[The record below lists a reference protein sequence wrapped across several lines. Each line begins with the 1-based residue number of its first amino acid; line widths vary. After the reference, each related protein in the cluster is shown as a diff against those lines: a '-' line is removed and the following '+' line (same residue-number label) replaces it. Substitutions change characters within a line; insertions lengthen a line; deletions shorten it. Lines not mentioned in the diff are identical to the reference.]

1 MTTAMQLLSSAA
13 SKGAEAASSAG
24 LAARHAAQKAREH
37 TEAAVV
43 ARKEQYL
50 EVKQYLGA
58 LKERVDVNV
67 LRDAGFGRK
76 GRFLRGAKVEA
87 LERFVSLSKPIR
99 ARVMLALRE
108 STKDAAL
115 SDPDMW
121 ICVRERTGRLIDLF
135 WDDLT
140 LYLESM
146 VFDAKEQLLNRAAD
160 HKVLAEMGS
169 ESMCCTPSWFRAKL
183 LYNYLPFDF
192 SIFGQI
198 KSPLFLLLT
207 LLSITPMFGIRVAFF
222 TIILI
227 CIVAGRPPDEYQLVT
242 FILMFKGAQFLSSGV
257 LMACVAAVK
266 YYMCVKA
273 DGHHTCDTEGPGVSQ
288 DLVTSSVDFFG
299 SCFLVWIAFLL
310 LPCSRSF
317 GGTRDLVEDPESAA
331 VGSGCCEDYDKKRG
345 GRLTGLLGYDLCC
358 FLLSCALIYGL
369 TMVDLAST
377 NHADLQRAATD
388 KDLLLSDLQ
397 RWQFRS
403 RVFFGRIL
411 YGLLSF
417 PFMVFQLPVLSG
429 ILTHTIP
436 TGYNSQGLCVPYL
449 LRPMPDAEGD
459 DGAE

>member
-1 MTTAMQLLSSAA
+1 M
-13 SKGAEAASSAG
+13 
-24 LAARHAAQKAREH
+24 
-37 TEAAVV
+37 
-43 ARKEQYL
+43 
-50 EVKQYLGA
+50 
-58 LKERVDVNV
+58 
-67 LRDAGFGRK
+67 
-76 GRFLRGAKVEA
+76 
-87 LERFVSLSKPIR
+87 
-99 ARVMLALRE
+99 
-108 STKDAAL
+108 
-115 SDPDMW
+115 
-121 ICVRERTGRLIDLF
+121 
-135 WDDLT
+135 
-140 LYLESM
+140 
-146 VFDAKEQLLNRAAD
+146 NRAAD

-169 ESMCCTPSWFRAKL
+169 EPMCCTPSWFRAKL

-358 FLLSCALIYGL
+358 FLLSCELG
-369 TMVDLAST
+369 
-377 NHADLQRAATD
+377 
-388 KDLLLSDLQ
+388 
-397 RWQFRS
+397 
-403 RVFFGRIL
+403 
-411 YGLLSF
+411 
-417 PFMVFQLPVLSG
+417 
-429 ILTHTIP
+429 
-436 TGYNSQGLCVPYL
+436 
-449 LRPMPDAEGD
+449 
-459 DGAE
+459 